1 MFLKFEFL
9 QKLTNIIYTY
19 IYNIILI
26 TCFLICADSLN
37 WLESLSKSR
46 FGQAI
51 TCGHMDQIAVYESL
65 NMEPLSEKLM
75 YNLWYY
81 SNLDMSIANDMTI
94 IFKEK
99 TKYVCDDLNFS
110 GNRKIFNLIYADQHV

>member
-9 QKLTNIIYTY
+9 QKLSNIIYTY

-26 TCFLICADSLN
+26 TCFLVQTCFLICADSLN
-37 WLESLSKSR
+37 WLESLPKSK

-51 TCGHMDQIAVYESL
+51 TCGHIDQIAVHESL

-81 SNLDMSIANDMTI
+81 SNSDMSIANDMTV

-99 TKYVCDDLNFS
+99 TKYVT
-110 GNRKIFNLIYADQHV
+110 I